1 MKSFPA
7 HVTWEGGM
15 QHDNFISL
23 PEPLK
28 CNEVSIAVLNY
39 SLSILPDDPV
49 NLGFM
54 EIVNPFDLTG
64 KKKVKINMEMS
75 HSMLYSTGYYLQTM
89 LSLKNIVYSLV
100 HPEALKRKNQSY
112 DEIEKEFFDKG
123 FEVPHVRVV
132 DNMTS
137 LVVPKNKNCRL
148 FFNNMIDLKHF
159 SSDTE
164 HVYNLAKEMHWAKI
178 VSQPIFGLKLQ
189 VNNSLGESHI
199 VKYTK
204 YFDGEDHQVPHLS
217 FTTFNTK
224 EINKIRV
231 QVVDPTG
238 NLLQTIGDCF
248 QEIRAQ

>member
-1 MKSFPA
+1 
-7 HVTWEGGM
+7 M

-89 LSLKNIVYSLV
+89 LSLKNVVYSLV

-148 FFNNMIDLKHF
+148 FSI
-159 SSDTE
+159 T
-164 HVYNLAKEMHWAKI
+164 
-178 VSQPIFGLKLQ
+178 
-189 VNNSLGESHI
+189 
-199 VKYTK
+199 
-204 YFDGEDHQVPHLS
+204 
-217 FTTFNTK
+217 
-224 EINKIRV
+224 
-231 QVVDPTG
+231 
-238 NLLQTIGDCF
+238 
-248 QEIRAQ
+248 